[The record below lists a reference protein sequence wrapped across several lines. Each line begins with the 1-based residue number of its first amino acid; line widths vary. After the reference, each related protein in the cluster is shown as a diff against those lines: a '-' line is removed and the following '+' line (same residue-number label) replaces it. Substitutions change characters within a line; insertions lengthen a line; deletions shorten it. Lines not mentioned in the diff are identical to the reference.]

1 MKKAPKEARM
11 SGMSPEDVYELT
23 GVADPGYPRTGPR
36 LPSSCGGW
44 TERPGSTG
52 ATSGWSR

>member
-23 GVADPGYPRTGPR
+23 GVADPGYPVG
-36 LPSSCGGW
+36 
-44 TERPGSTG
+44 
-52 ATSGWSR
+52 